1 MSSRSPFRLGMGVLG
16 LWPFVPLAS
25 RAPIYGRLLLALLSD
40 ARVPVRSKAV
50 LGAAAAYIASP
61 IDLIPD
67 FIPFIS
73 RVDDAA
79 VLVLAVDYF
88 LETVPREL
96 VVEKMHD
103 LGIDGRE
110 LERDLESARRAIPR
124 PVRMAMRRLPKVA
137 GRASFIAR
145 REVAKRTGR
154 PEPKRA
160 SQARRRSER
169 KPMEEAPE

>member
-1 MSSRSPFRLGMGVLG
+1 M
-16 LWPFVPLAS
+16 
-25 RAPIYGRLLLALLSD
+25 YGRLLLELVRD
-40 ARVPVRSKAV
+40 DRVPLKSKAA
-50 LGAAAAYIASP
+50 LGFAAAYIASP

-96 VVEKMHD
+96 VMEKMHE

-110 LERDLESARRAIPR
+110 LERDLESARRAVPR
-124 PVRMAMRRLPKVA
+124 PVRMAIRRLPQLTD
-137 GRASFIAR
+137 RAQLIAR
-145 REVAKRTGR
+145 REFAKRTGR

-160 SQARRRSER
+160 SARRGKPQP
-169 KPMEEAPE
+169 KPMEEAPA

>member
-1 MSSRSPFRLGMGVLG
+1 MY
-16 LWPFVPLAS
+16 A
-25 RAPIYGRLLLALLSD
+25 RLLMELLRD
-40 ARVPVRSKAV
+40 DRVPVKSKAV
-50 LGAAAAYIASP
+50 LGVAAAYIASP

-67 FIPFIS
+67 FVPFIS

-96 VVEKMHD
+96 VMEKMHD

-124 PVRMAMRRLPKVA
+124 PIRMALKRLPQVA
-137 GRASFIAR
+137 VRAETIAR
-145 REVAKRTGR
+145 REFANRTGR
-154 PEPKRA
+154 PAPKRP
-160 SQARRRSER
+160 SARRRPSQP
-169 KPMEEAPE
+169 KPMEEAPA

>member
-1 MSSRSPFRLGMGVLG
+1 MPARSPFQIGVGILGF
-16 LWPFVPLAS
+16 WPFLPLAS
-25 RAPIYGRLLLALLSD
+25 RAPIYGRLLLELVRD
-40 ARVPVRSKAV
+40 VRVPLRSKAV

-73 RVDDAA
+73 RIDDAA

-96 VVEKMHD
+96 VMEHMHE

-110 LERDLESARRAIPR
+110 LERDLESARRAVPR
-124 PVRMAMRRLPKVA
+124 PIRAAIRRMPMLVERALAVA
-137 GRASFIAR
+137 RN
-145 REVAKRTGR
+145 ELAKRTNQADGR
-154 PEPKRA
+154 A
-160 SQARRRSER
+160 LARRRRSPTQP
-169 KPMEEAPE
+169 KEEAPE